1 MTESQTNRSRI
12 LEGLNDRLAD
22 RQPRELAAGDI
33 GPVPVTRSTVR
44 LDAND
49 EIACAAVGALMLRKL
64 AEFGQSRLPEPMVER
79 LVSKLTTQLSSREV
93 MNLEIEAYELL
104 RWMAGPSH
112 DAAHPE
118 RVVRREGDTIL
129 YDPDSSVLERM
140 QAAIVERFD
149 VKIDY
154 FSRQRGEMNT
164 RRITPERI
172 DAETYV
178 YGYCH
183 ARQAY
188 RTFRLN
194 RITRCVP
201 VKGRPIELPRVMK
214 QAQEEHD
221 HDPVQISLLDD

>member
-1 MTESQTNRSRI
+1 MTESQSNRSRI

-33 GPVPVTRSTVR
+33 GPVPASRAVVR
-44 LDAND
+44 LEAND
-49 EIACAAVGALMLRKL
+49 ELACAAVGALMLRKL

-79 LVSKLTTQLSSREV
+79 LVSKLTTQLTSREV

-112 DAAHPE
+112 DEAHPE

-164 RRITPERI
+164 RRVTPERI

-178 YGYCH
+178 YG
-183 ARQAY
+183 
-188 RTFRLN
+188 
-194 RITRCVP
+194 
-201 VKGRPIELPRVMK
+201 
-214 QAQEEHD
+214 